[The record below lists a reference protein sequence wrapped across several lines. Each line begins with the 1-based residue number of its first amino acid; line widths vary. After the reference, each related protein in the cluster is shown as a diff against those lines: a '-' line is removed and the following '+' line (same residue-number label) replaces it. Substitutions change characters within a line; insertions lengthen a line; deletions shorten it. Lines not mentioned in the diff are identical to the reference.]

1 MTLSEAQAA
10 IMAHKRAMGFNTT
23 DLSLE
28 LRLMAEEL
36 AELSRAE
43 RTMAGPGE
51 VGGEAAD
58 VIIFALSLAG
68 LLGFDAGEVVAAKM
82 RVNAAREYRTLPNGT
97 HVKA

>member
-1 MTLSEAQAA
+1 MTLSEAQDA

-28 LRLMAEEL
+28 LRLIGEEL
-36 AELSRAE
+36 AELSKAE
-43 RTMAGPGE
+43 RTMAPRAE

-58 VIIFALSLAG
+58 VIIFALSLAA